1 VRTKTLVG
9 YHVGGDVSHFFT
21 PSLRAPRGAS
31 TRVGGHVTGFGV
43 GVRYSHA
50 KMKFDND
57 AGVTTVGNAG
67 GLSVVAGLRF
77 GF

>member
-1 VRTKTLVG
+1 LV
-9 YHVGGDVSHFFT
+9 
-21 PSLRAPRGAS
+21 
-31 TRVGGHVTGFGV
+31 GFGV

-50 KMKFDND
+50 KMKFNND
-57 AGVTTVGNAG
+57 AGVTTVGAAG